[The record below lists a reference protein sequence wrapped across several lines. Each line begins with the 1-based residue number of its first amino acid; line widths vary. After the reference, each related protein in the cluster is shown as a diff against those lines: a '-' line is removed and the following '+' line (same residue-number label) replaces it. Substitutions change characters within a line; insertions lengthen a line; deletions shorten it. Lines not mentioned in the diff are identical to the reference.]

1 MTTEIQAQFSNLI
14 HIMQLNAAFS
24 TIVFMSLF
32 KRAQVQPYKNV
43 LKITLF
49 VFLAI
54 SIYFF
59 YFIFSN
65 HLVKF

>member
-1 MTTEIQAQFSNLI
+1 MTTEVQAQFSNLI
-14 HIMQLNAAFS
+14 HIMQVNGAIS
-24 TIVFMSLF
+24 TIVFISLF
-32 KRAQVQPYKNV
+32 KRAQVQPYKNI

-49 VFLAI
+49 IFLAI